1 MDTIFFIW
9 TLFWLARI
17 SAEDLRS
24 YTIPNR
30 YTLAI
35 LLAAPFLSAAP
46 AGMRL
51 LAALLPACLIPL
63 MGMGDVKLYA
73 ALGFCLGPR
82 PLLQI
87 ACASMLSGGVYAGA
101 LVLLKKAKKKDRIA
115 FGPFIAVSA
124 GLVLAFRYFASTS
137 PMCAISLS
145 MFAV

>member
-17 SAEDLRS
+17 SIEDARS

-35 LLAAPFLSAAP
+35 LLAAPFLSAEP
-46 AGMRL
+46 PGMRL
-51 LAALLPACLIPL
+51 LATLLPACLIPL

-87 ACASMLSGGVYAGA
+87 ACASMLAGGVYAGM
-101 LVLLKKAKKKDRIA
+101 LVLLKRAKKKDRIA

-124 GLVLAFRYFASTS
+124 VFVIASDYFASTS

>member
-9 TLFWLARI
+9 TIFWLARI
-17 SAEDLRS
+17 SIEDARS
-24 YTIPNR
+24 YIIPNR

-46 AGMRL
+46 LGMRL
-51 LAALLPACLIPL
+51 LAALLPAVLIPL

-73 ALGFCLGPR
+73 ALGFCLGLR

-87 ACASMLSGGVYAGA
+87 ACASLLAGGVYAGA

-115 FGPFIAVSA
+115 FGPFIALSA
-124 GLVLAFRYFASTS
+124 GLVLFSDYFASTS